1 MKAREVHKL
10 GTEEL
15 DIEVMQLRRKLF
27 ELESQRVTE
36 RIQDTSQFNRIK
48 KDIARLLTE
57 KRMRAGTSS

>member
-1 MKAREVHKL
+1 MKAREVRKL

-15 DIEVMQLRRKLF
+15 DIEVLQLRRKLF

-36 RIQDTSQFNRIK
+36 RIQDTSQFKRIK

-57 KRMRAGTSS
+57 KQMRAGTAS